1 VLLHCYPNLSTC
13 DSGFR
18 SIATATGVARE
29 VGAQA
34 LLDVALP
41 NDHNILV
48 MKNRPVNSR
57 RAGRSARPRVA
68 SAEFKTRCLE
78 LLDHVRESG
87 ATYIVTKH
95 GRPVAQVVPYRE
107 PGTKSGFG
115 ALSGTVLAYDR
126 PFDPVDGE
134 YDINRD

>member
-1 VLLHCYPNLSTC
+1 
-13 DSGFR
+13 
-18 SIATATGVARE
+18 
-29 VGAQA
+29 
-34 LLDVALP
+34 
-41 NDHNILV
+41 
-48 MKNRPVNSR
+48 MKNRRSTVR
-57 RAGRSARPRVA
+57 RVGRTTDTRVA

-87 ATYIVTKH
+87 ATYVVTKH

-107 PGTKSGFG
+107 SGAKTGFG
-115 ALSGTVLAYDR
+115 ALGGTVLAYER

>member
-1 VLLHCYPNLSTC
+1 
-13 DSGFR
+13 
-18 SIATATGVARE
+18 
-29 VGAQA
+29 
-34 LLDVALP
+34 
-41 NDHNILV
+41 
-48 MKNRPVNSR
+48 MKRHPSASR
-57 RAGRSARPRVA
+57 KVGRSTRPRVA

-87 ATYIVTKH
+87 ATYVVTKH

-107 PGTKSGFG
+107 PGAKTGFG

-134 YDINRD
+134 YDVNRD